1 MIPMQRSSAGPA
13 FLLVLTLSVA
23 ACGGGGAAS
32 PADGASGDDGG
43 AAATGDATEPT
54 DAPAATDAAAA
65 TDAPAA
71 SDPGTGGG
79 NPGSADIC
87 ALGTADEL
95 TAIFGEAVETHYD
108 PVAPKTCF
116 VRASDG
122 RIFAHWTMDYD
133 TAAMMY
139 DALGGGETQVA
150 GLGDKAKHL
159 ENFGLMILKGDV
171 GATIV
176 VAAESGLGGD
186 DAKAAAEQVGA
197 MIVGRM

>member
-1 MIPMQRSSAGPA
+1 MQRSMAGPA
-13 FLLVLTLSVA
+13 FLLVLTLLAA
-23 ACGGGGAAS
+23 ACGGGAAAT
-32 PADGASGDDGG
+32 PADGASGGDGG
-43 AAATGDATEPT
+43 ATATGDATTPT
-54 DAPAATDAAAA
+54 DAPPA

-71 SDPGTGGG
+71 SDPAAGGG
-79 NPGSADIC
+79 DPGSAAVCD
-87 ALGTADEL
+87 LGTSDEM

-116 VRASDG
+116 VRAPDG

-139 DALGGGETQVA
+139 DALGGGETTVT
-150 GLGDKAKHL
+150 GIGDKAKHL

-171 GATIV
+171 GTTIV

-186 DAKAAAEQVGA
+186 EAKAAAEQVGA
-197 MIVGRM
+197 IIAGRM